1 MKLRTI
7 GFAVVAACAL
17 VLAAPAVAADQTV
30 RINST
35 GFTPLAVSVDR
46 GDAVTWR
53 NVDSD
58 RHQVVADNGAF
69 RSPVLEP
76 GQTYT
81 FEFNR
86 GGTFMYSDALSS
98 FRKGTVTV
106 GPVSTSP
113 SLTMQASKRVV
124 TFGATVVL
132 SGTVSNGEGGELV
145 RVTGD
150 PYRGSG
156 FSRTVTTDADGVWR
170 LVVRPSMR
178 TSYRAFWRGQES
190 STEPLVHVRARVGL
204 SVRSRTAPRLY
215 TRAFAAYSYRGK
227 LARVQRQALNGG
239 WVNVRFV
246 RLNSASASTFVARIP
261 RGATRVRVVVPSSPG
276 YLTGISSVRIVRR

>member
-1 MKLRTI
+1 MRMKTI
-7 GFAVVAACAL
+7 GFTVVAACAF

-30 RINST
+30 RISST
-35 GFTPLAVSVDR
+35 GFTPLAVTIER

-53 NVDSD
+53 NVDSKN
-58 RHQVVADNGAF
+58 HQVVADNGAF
-69 RSPVLEP
+69 RSPVLES

-86 GGTFMYSDALSS
+86 SGTFTYSDNLSALA
-98 FRKGTVTV
+98 KGTVTV

-113 SLTMQASKRVV
+113 SVTMQASKRVI
-124 TFGATVVL
+124 TYGGTVVL
-132 SGTVSNGEGGELV
+132 SGTVSNGEGGETV

-150 PYRGSG
+150 AYRGSG
-156 FSRTVTTDADGVWR
+156 FSRTVQTDSDGVWR
-170 LVVRPSMR
+170 LVVRPSIR
-178 TSYRAFWRGQES
+178 TTYRAFWRGQDS
-190 STEPLVHVRARVGL
+190 STEPAVHVRARVGL
-204 SVRSRTAPRLY
+204 SVRSRTAPRLF

-227 LARVQRQALNGG
+227 LARVQRQALNGN

-246 RLNSASASTFVARIP
+246 RLNGASASTFTARVP
-261 RGATRVRVVVPSSPG
+261 QGATRMRVVVPASPG